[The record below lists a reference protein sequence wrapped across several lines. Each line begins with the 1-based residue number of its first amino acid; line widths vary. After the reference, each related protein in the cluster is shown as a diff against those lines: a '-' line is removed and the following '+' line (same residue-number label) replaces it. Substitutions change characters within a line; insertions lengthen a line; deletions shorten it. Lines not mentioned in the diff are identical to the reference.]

1 MSLILEV
8 KVQVSVEKLGD
19 FGRRVTVV
27 VPVEMYQQ
35 GIHSRIKELSR
46 TVSLNGFRHGKV
58 PPLVIEKRFGQ
69 QVRNEVTENLIRET
83 LSQSLEQEKL
93 RPAMAP
99 QIKREAGESAAEF
112 AYTATFDV
120 LPEFGNIDISDLEVE
135 REVASVT
142 DADIDR
148 MIDTLRRQRMNF
160 EPVARPAAAGDYVAF
175 EFVVTTSDIRIP
187 EEGVER
193 GLTAIGQHAVM
204 PEIEQALVD
213 MSAGDSKSV
222 AVEFPLSYRDA
233 RLMGK
238 SGTIEVKVSRVNQGV
253 LPDVDDAF
261 AKTFNIFGGVAAFQ
275 KEVRQNLERELVQA
289 LSARLRG
296 AVVEKLLKK
305 FEGTPVP
312 GTLVNSEAHSLQRQA
327 VTEMTERAKRAGEPV
342 PPEPAVE
349 SLRGIAERR
358 VLAGLLLNEL
368 AMQNGLRLDE
378 QKVRTA
384 MAAIASTYENPSE
397 VLQLYQQDERLL
409 NNLRA
414 RVMDE
419 QVAEWVAGHAK
430 VTEIQRSFV
439 EILQPGTAA

>member
-1 MSLILEV
+1 M
-8 KVQVSVEKLGD
+8 QVSVEKLGD
-19 FGRRVTVV
+19 FGRRLTVV

-35 GIHSRIKELSR
+35 GIHSRIKELTK

-83 LSQSLEQEKL
+83 LSQAVEQEKL
-93 RPAMAP
+93 RPAMTP
-99 QIKREAGESAAEF
+99 QIKREGADGAAEF

-120 LPEFGNIDISDLEVE
+120 LPEFGQIDVSDLEVD

-142 DADIDR
+142 DADIQR
-148 MIDTLRRQRMNF
+148 MIDTLRRQRMGF
-160 EPVARPAAAGDYVAF
+160 EPVLRAADSGDYVAF
-175 EFVVTTSDIRIP
+175 EFTVSAGDVRIP

-193 GLTAIGQHAVM
+193 GLTAIGQNAVM
-204 PEIEQALVD
+204 PEIEQALVG
-213 MSAGDSKSV
+213 MQAGESKQVDVSF
-222 AVEFPLSYRDA
+222 APNYRDA
-233 RLMGK
+233 RLAGK
-238 SGTIEVKVSRVNQGV
+238 TGTIEIKVSRVNQGV
-253 LPDVDDAF
+253 LPEVDDTF
-261 AKTFNIFGGVAAFQ
+261 AKSFNIFGGVAAFH
-275 KEVRQNLERELVQA
+275 KEVQQNLERELGQA

-305 FEGTPVP
+305 FEGSPVP
-312 GTLVNSEAHSLQRQA
+312 TTLVTAEAHALQRGA
-327 VTEMTERAKRAGEPV
+327 VAEMTERAKRAGEPV

-358 VLAGLLLNEL
+358 VLAGLLLNEI

-384 MAAIASTYENPSE
+384 MSAVASTYENPQE
-397 VLQLYQQDERLL
+397 VMQMYQQDERLL

-430 VTEIQRSFV
+430 VSQIERSFV
-439 EILQPGTAA
+439 EILQPGAAAG